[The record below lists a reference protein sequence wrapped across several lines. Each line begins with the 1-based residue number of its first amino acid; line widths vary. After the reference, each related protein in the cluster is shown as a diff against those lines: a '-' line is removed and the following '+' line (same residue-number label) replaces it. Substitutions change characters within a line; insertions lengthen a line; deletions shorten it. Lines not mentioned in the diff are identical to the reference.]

1 MVSWVQLV
9 HRYSLVLT
17 AASSSVAHGL
27 KLSEASRLS
36 IINDIKG
43 IPPHR
48 RPLHLHA
55 FYETSSWDNLE
66 QAVWGS
72 NGPGTILTPTDQLV
86 HVQNEDIME
95 EYPMHTPGM
104 VNCVM
109 YKELDSLPSLLS
121 VKPSPGEWSRT
132 PFPPEWRLPKPRPV
146 PVKSNDWARS
156 KPVLCFRGQ
165 PT

>member
-1 MVSWVQLV
+1 M
-9 HRYSLVLT
+9 LT
-17 AASSSVAHGL
+17 TVPSSVAHGL
-27 KLSEASRLS
+27 EISEESCSS

-43 IPPHR
+43 IPRHR
-48 RPLHLHA
+48 RPLHLYP
-55 FYETSSWDNLE
+55 FYENSSWDNLE

-72 NGPGTILTPTDQLV
+72 NGPGTVLTPADHLV
-86 HVQNEDIME
+86 HVQNEDTIE
-95 EYPMHTPGM
+95 EDPMDTPGM

-109 YKELDSLPSLLS
+109 YKELDLLPSLLS
-121 VKPSPGEWSRT
+121 LKPSPGEWSRT